1 MASVPLMAEEGVVA
15 VSPGYSVLMLLRRLL
30 RLAPVSP
37 IYCLSQ
43 ESKILNVNLL
53 HHQIKTPFLCQV
65 SRLIRVSIVPSSLQV
80 RYVSSSFLR
89 VTPSIT
95 FLCQMKFL
103 IVATLLALGV
113 ATASSA
119 LVDESEPA
127 TAAVKILGGYVTKTR
142 FTTLFSTTLKTC
154 ITQVG
159 QNAQCQGRKKREAK
173 ALNENL
179 MAADNVREVLLDSS
193 QGEKVEAVEVPEQEE
208 AGKLFVSLNSFT
220 TLTTTD
226 TVENTATTVSISFH
240 CIPPE
245 GLTYAFC

>member
-1 MASVPLMAEEGVVA
+1 
-15 VSPGYSVLMLLRRLL
+15 
-30 RLAPVSP
+30 
-37 IYCLSQ
+37 
-43 ESKILNVNLL
+43 
-53 HHQIKTPFLCQV
+53 
-65 SRLIRVSIVPSSLQV
+65 
-80 RYVSSSFLR
+80 
-89 VTPSIT
+89 
-95 FLCQMKFL
+95 MKFL

-127 TAAVKILGGYVTKTR
+127 TAAVKILGGYVTRTR

-193 QGEKVEAVEVPEQEE
+193 QGEKVEAVGPQ
-208 AGKLFVSLNSFT
+208 AASSSSPSIASHLGRPCPTVSL
-220 TLTTTD
+220 L
-226 TVENTATTVSISFH
+226 
-240 CIPPE
+240 PPRGPHVRLLLSADE
-245 GLTYAFC
+245 QFGC